1 MVSFTLNGKE
11 ISFDGDENMPL
22 LWYVRE
28 QASLPAT
35 KFGCGIGS
43 CGACTVH
50 IDGVATRSCV
60 TPLAAVEGQ
69 EITTHEGLSNPLH
82 QTVKQV
88 WEDLE
93 VVQCGYCQPG
103 QMMSAI
109 ALLSENSDPSDEDID
124 LAMDGNL
131 CRCATYSRIRAAIH
145 ESAKRMRG

>member
-1 MVSFTLNGKE
+1 MITFTLNGE
-11 ISFDGDENMPL
+11 PVEFDGDESMPL

-28 QASLPAT
+28 QAGLPAT

-50 IDGVATRSCV
+50 IDGIASRSCI
-60 TPLAAVEGQ
+60 TPLASIEGLDV
-69 EITTHEGLSNPLH
+69 TTHEGLSTDLH

-109 ALLSENSDPSDEDID
+109 ALLSENAAPTDDDID
-124 LAMDGNL
+124 AAMDGNL
-131 CRCATYSRIRAAIH
+131 CRCATYVRIRAAIH